1 LLGARSCWVQVR
13 GLDEVEVKAFLL
25 LIVVAVLALAL
36 LNRGR
41 LYVRDP
47 LATVYE
53 DEAEQHGIQVFATNS
68 GDVLV
73 MREEYPGAYRI
84 LVQRWNKQP
93 GTPLSLRC
101 IHWIACLTDAN
112 HAAAYLIDW
121 DHQGRH
127 DPLATMTNREITFV
141 NAEGKTM
148 RVELR

>member
-1 LLGARSCWVQVR
+1 M
-13 GLDEVEVKAFLL
+13 KAFLL

-53 DEAEQHGIQVFATNS
+53 DETEQQGVQVFATQS

-73 MREEYPGAYRI
+73 MREEYPGAYRT

-93 GTPLSLRC
+93 GTPLALRC
-101 IHWIACLTDAN
+101 IRWIACLTDAN

-121 DHQGRH
+121 DNKGRH

-141 NAEGKTM
+141 NAEGKTV

>member
-1 LLGARSCWVQVR
+1 MKLFQ
-13 GLDEVEVKAFLL
+13 LL
-25 LIVVAVLALAL
+25 LVVAVLALAL
-36 LNRGR
+36 VNRDR
-41 LYVRDP
+41 LYLRDP

-53 DEAEQHGIQVFATNS
+53 NETEQHGIQVFVTNT

-73 MREEYPGAYRI
+73 IREEYPGAYRT

-93 GTPLSLRC
+93 GTPLALRC
-101 IHWIACLTDAN
+101 IRWIACLADAN

-121 DHQGRH
+121 DNKGRH
-127 DPLATMTNREITFV
+127 DPPATMTRREITFV

>member
-1 LLGARSCWVQVR
+1 M
-13 GLDEVEVKAFLL
+13 KAFLL

-53 DEAEQHGIQVFATNS
+53 NDI
-68 GDVLV
+68 LV
-73 MREEYPGAYRI
+73 VREEYPGAYRI

-93 GTPLSLRC
+93 GTPLALRC
-101 IHWIACLTDAN
+101 IRWIACLTDAN

-121 DHQGRH
+121 DNKGRH
-127 DPLATMTNREITFV
+127 DPLATMTNREITFM

-148 RVELR
+148 WVELR